1 MRVVIVGADGLIG
14 NALLA
19 SLRLRGHTVL
29 GTTRRAEKSADKG
42 RLFLDLSV
50 PVLPAIPAADLAI
63 ICAAMARFADC
74 RNYPDQARQ
83 VNVLT
88 PLMIA
93 KQIGATGGRTIL
105 LSSSVVFDCLSPHA
119 MADRPTAPRSA
130 YGRMKAEAEAGILSL
145 GGTVLRLTKVVT
157 ERTDRLA
164 GWIDALERGQIV
176 RAFED
181 HRFCPVKLES
191 LLDAVAGISEQTED
205 GVFQLSGAEDI
216 SYADA
221 ARHLA
226 NRMGIPR
233 DRVEGTLAA
242 DNGVP
247 DNEVT
252 PYTSLDTSRL
262 NALIGYRPIPPRTVI
277 NDVFAKSFTAARTS

>member
-14 NALLA
+14 NALHA
-19 SLRLRGHTVL
+19 SLSGRGHTVF
-29 GTTRRAEKSADKG
+29 GTTRRPGNAGHKD
-42 RLFLDLSV
+42 RIFLDLCAST
-50 PVLPAIPAADLAI
+50 LPTIPAADVAI
-63 ICAAMARFADC
+63 VCAAMSRFADC

-83 VNVLT
+83 VNVSA

-93 KQIGATGGRTIL
+93 EQIGEKGGRVLL
-105 LSSSVVFDCLSPHA
+105 LSSSVVFDCSSPHA
-119 MADRPTAPRSA
+119 MADQPTAPCSA
-130 YGRMKAEAEAGILSL
+130 YGRLKAEAEAGILAA

-157 ERTDRLA
+157 PGAGRLA
-164 GWIDALERGQIV
+164 HWVSALERGQIV

-181 HRFCPVKLES
+181 HRFCPIKLECV
-191 LLDAVAGISEQTED
+191 LDAIGAIADQKSR

-226 NRMGIPR
+226 DRLGIPD
-233 DRVEGTLAA
+233 DRVEGTLAV

-247 DNEVT
+247 ENEVT

-262 NALIGYRPIPPRTVI
+262 SALFGYRPLHPRQVI
-277 NDVFAKSFTAARTS
+277 DDVFAASIATARAH